1 MPFSVVP
8 THHRFVDVPVSWD
21 DVDASTGGP
30 PEFGTPIIRGG
41 DDGSRGPV
49 ADDHRGGIGSPHL
62 APQDT
67 DGPQERLPFNTCA
80 EFVDYLVAYAT
91 KALNLVVESQT
102 VNNLPQV
109 ATTVG
114 TGMMSTAYFGYETHI
129 HNGYDGFKDEL
140 TSAGRGTAAGEQGAG
155 VYGHIFF
162 AGGAWIFAKGNPAG
176 YAAYIAN
183 SGKDWL
189 QAATGWF
196 GGGSQY
202 ASERA
207 GNIAARPVG
216 LHMWN
221 FISGTTPRDPQ
232 RLRNSLTKELCR

>member
-1 MPFSVVP
+1 
-8 THHRFVDVPVSWD
+8 
-21 DVDASTGGP
+21 
-30 PEFGTPIIRGG
+30 
-41 DDGSRGPV
+41 
-49 ADDHRGGIGSPHL
+49 
-62 APQDT
+62 
-67 DGPQERLPFNTCA
+67 
-80 EFVDYLVAYAT
+80 
-91 KALNLVVESQT
+91 
-102 VNNLPQV
+102 
-109 ATTVG
+109 
-114 TGMMSTAYFGYETHI
+114 MSTAYFGYETHI